1 MMLAF
6 FIIGDVQSLYQILY
20 IMSIEELKEIPI
32 TDLLTHL
39 GHRPVSRGKG
49 GRQWFYHSPLRE
61 DGNASFCVSSDKNLW
76 YDFGTGQG
84 GNVIDF
90 AKAMNGG
97 CSFKVAASW
106 LESQSREF
114 RHSPPLSE
122 LITGSSRSRFEEAEI
137 ENVKVMPLMS
147 RPLLSYLWSRG
158 IPDDI
163 ATRYCKEVHY
173 TIRDRH
179 YFAICF
185 RNILGGMEIRNPF
198 FKGSHGEKAPSIV
211 TLSKENHT
219 PSCCVFEGFM
229 DFLSYQTLLERY
241 CDPVI
246 NPVPRDC
253 IILNSTSMIQK
264 AIPFIQVYDVAFTYL
279 DNDAAGINASDILDS
294 AMTDRTIR
302 MSRRFSEFNDLN
314 DYLINRIS
322 RDS

>member
-1 MMLAF
+1 
-6 FIIGDVQSLYQILY
+6 
-20 IMSIEELKEIPI
+20 MSIEELKEIPI

-39 GHRPVSRGKG
+39 GQRPVSRAKG
-49 GRQWFYHSPLRE
+49 GRQWFYHSPLRN
-61 DGNASFCVSSDKNLW
+61 DSNASFCVSSDKNLW

-90 AKAMNGG
+90 AQALNGG

-114 RHSPPLSE
+114 KQGPPLSE

-158 IPDDI
+158 IPADI

-173 TIRDRH
+173 SIKDRQ

-185 RNILGGMEIRNPF
+185 RNVLGGMEIRNPF

-211 TLSKENHT
+211 TLSKVNRT

-229 DFLSYQTLLERY
+229 DFLSYQTLLECY
-241 CDPVI
+241 NDPVI
-246 NPVPRDC
+246 DPVPRDC
-253 IILNSTSMIQK
+253 IILNSTSMLPK
-264 AIPFIQVYDVAFTYL
+264 AIPFIRVYDVAFTYL
-279 DNDAAGINASDILDS
+279 DNDAAGIQASNLLDG
-294 AMTDRTIR
+294 AMIDRTIR
-302 MSRRFSEFNDLN
+302 MSGRFPQFNDLN
-314 DYLINRIS
+314 DYLIDVITEES
-322 RDS
+322 